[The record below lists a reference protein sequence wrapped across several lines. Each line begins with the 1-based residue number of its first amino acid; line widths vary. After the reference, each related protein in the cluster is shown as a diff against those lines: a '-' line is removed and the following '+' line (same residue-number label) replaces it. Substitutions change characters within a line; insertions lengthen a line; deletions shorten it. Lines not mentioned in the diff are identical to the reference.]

1 MAKFAVQCRAAA
13 ALARVVLAGGGGGD
27 GDGRTERLGTGSGR
41 GRRICSE
48 SLGWLPGALADHL
61 TSFGGQLD
69 TDPER
74 AGAQTTALQW
84 IASGATASYGSV
96 SEPCNH
102 LQKFPHSQVLL
113 LNCLQGAT
121 AIEACWKSVAW
132 PQQGLFVGEALL
144 APFAAPFTA
153 LRP

>member
-1 MAKFAVQCRAAA
+1 MHGETGSSMAKFAVQCRAAA
-13 ALARVVLAGGGGGD
+13 ALARGDMARMVLAGD
-27 GDGRTERLGTGSGR
+27 GDGDG
-41 GRRICSE
+41 
-48 SLGWLPGALADHL
+48 
-61 TSFGGQLD
+61 
-69 TDPER
+69 R

-132 PQQGLFVGEALL
+132 PQQGLFVGEPLL
-144 APFAAPFTA
+144 APFAAPFAA